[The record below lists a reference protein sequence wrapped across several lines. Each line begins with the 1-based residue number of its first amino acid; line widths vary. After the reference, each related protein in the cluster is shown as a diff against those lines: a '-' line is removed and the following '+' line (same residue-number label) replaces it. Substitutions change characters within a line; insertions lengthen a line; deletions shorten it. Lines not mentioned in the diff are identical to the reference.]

1 MTSKRPSNKRRNL
14 LIAGAIGIPVIVYLA
29 VAVFGVQTLFI
40 DKTVD
45 ETGPVF
51 ASQTADSSVA
61 DSPSSTAA
69 PEPGQTETTTTTEAP
84 AEISVLTSGSFIDRA
99 HPSVGIASVL
109 GDGSEQR
116 FLRFEEFETD
126 NGPDLFVYLTSANAE
141 ADDGAFGAE
150 GEFVNLGSLKGNI
163 GDQNYEI
170 PVDTDLEKY
179 NTVVIWCRRFGVAFG
194 AADLA
199 T

>member
-1 MTSKRPSNKRRNL
+1 MASNESSNKKRNL
-14 LIAGAIGIPVIVYLA
+14 LIAGAIGVPIIIYLA
-29 VAVFGVQTLFI
+29 VAVFGIQTLFI
-40 DKTVD
+40 DETVD

-51 ASQTADSSVA
+51 ASQTAEESAPD
-61 DSPSSTAA
+61 STASTVA
-69 PEPGQTETTTTTEAP
+69 PAPGQTETTTTTEAP
-84 AEISVLTSGSFIDRA
+84 AEVSVLANGSFIDRA
-99 HPSVGIASVL
+99 HPSSGIASVL

-126 NGPDLFVYLTSANAE
+126 NGPDLFVYLTTANAE
-141 ADDGAFGAE
+141 ADDGDFGQE

-170 PVDTDLEKY
+170 PADTDLEKF

-194 AADLA
+194 ASDLA
-199 T
+199 